1 MGCWDTIQTPQGCS
15 SASFRDTQCPQNGLY
30 MAPPISSSSLLSAA
44 LPGAFAGVDSTG
56 KPPQK
61 SHTLIKSCHP
71 PPQPPEAGFPIP
83 RAVTGAGQ
91 DVTSRQS
98 MG

>member
-61 SHTLIKSCHP
+61 SHTLIKSRP
-71 PPQPPEAGFPIP
+71 PPPLSP
-83 RAVTGAGQ
+83 
-91 DVTSRQS
+91 
-98 MG
+98 